1 MRNWRRIGPTVW
13 ICFGDLVTR
22 SAQTRVR
29 FRNPAR
35 IIAKARIP
43 VKTLQLPERD
53 QFRAMS
59 VNATFQTLDR
69 LDDWKSRH

>member
-1 MRNWRRIGPTVW
+1 MRNWRRIGRTVW

-29 FRNPAR
+29 FRDPAR
-35 IIAKARIP
+35 IIAKVRIP

-53 QFRAMS
+53 QFCAMN
-59 VNATFQTLDR
+59 VNATFQTMEMAR
-69 LDDWKSRH
+69 P